1 MLKLIF
7 ITAFVIACCEQIV
20 IKKSDLLKSTNTLF
34 VGKVLFEFDSLNS
47 TNQYAYEL
55 LAKERPAEGTVILTH
70 NQYAGKGQ
78 ATNKWES
85 EPLKNLTFT
94 IILYPKF
101 LPARKQF
108 LLNQVVSLSVF
119 DTLKKYI
126 SDGLTIKWPNDIYVF
141 DKKITGILIQNS
153 LKGSSL
159 QSTIIGIG
167 LNVNQKQFIS
177 DAPNPTSL
185 ALEIGK
191 IVDLKTLLAEFCQHL
206 ESNYLQLKGGQ
217 TTQLQQRYLNA
228 LYRLKQQQHYR
239 RGDGSIF
246 KGQIMGVTDIG
257 KLIIKTQNGIEEF
270 AFKEVSYLL

>member
-1 MLKLIF
+1 LI
-7 ITAFVIACCEQIV
+7 
-20 IKKSDLLKSTNTLF
+20 KSINTLF
-34 VGKVLFEFDSLNS
+34 VGKVLFEFDKLNS

-55 LAKERPAEGTVILTH
+55 LAKEQPAEGSIILTH
-70 NQYAGKGQ
+70 DQYAGKGQ

-85 EPLKNLTFT
+85 EPLKNLTFS

-126 SDGLTIKWPNDIYVF
+126 SEGLKIKWPNDIYVF

-153 LKGSSL
+153 LKGSTL
-159 QSTIIGIG
+159 QSSIIGIG

-185 ALEIGK
+185 ALAIGK
-191 IVDLKTLLAEFCQHL
+191 TIDLKTLLAEFCEQL
-206 ESNYLQLKGGQ
+206 ERNYLQIKGGQ
-217 TTQLQQRYLNA
+217 IAQLQQRYLNA
-228 LYRLKQQQHYR
+228 LYRLGENSHYR
-239 RGDGSIF
+239 RTDGTIF
-246 KGQIMGVTDIG
+246 KGQIIGATDIG
-257 KLIIKTQNGIEEF
+257 KLMIKSQNGIEEF
-270 AFKEVSYLL
+270 VFKEVGYII